1 MSDKKSRPKSRGNG
15 QGTAY
20 QRPGQKTWTVEVVV
34 GKRYPNGDVTKPKRP
49 VRKTKGGF
57 RTKREALEY
66 VPILK
71 SQGDKRVRIS
81 MEDLWLLWKGFYNSR
96 VIQSTMDGYYY
107 AYQHFKPLHGTF
119 IDLITADDLQKC
131 MDDCPSGKRTHENM
145 RCIANLLWK
154 YAIDKNLLDRNVAAN
169 LFTGKGISV
178 QREPL
183 TDQEELIIKASIGKE
198 RYAEYVYCLCWLG
211 YRPGEFLELRKDQLF
226 CAPVDTQDGT
236 VDVWYFVN
244 GKKTEAGRDRIVVVP
259 DEILPIILERLF
271 IPGTEYVFPQYQF
284 KRGKD
289 PLFKGFKK
297 MSDAYFRV
305 EIFKPMMQRLGI
317 AEGKVPYAGRH
328 SYTDKL
334 KNANGSD
341 KDKAQLVGHSNY
353 LFTVNKYQSS
363 HLLDLYALV
372 NSFPT
377 PNLLPSQNAGSV
389 DK

>member
-1 MSDKKSRPKSRGNG
+1 MKPKSRGNG

-34 GKRYPNGDVTKPKRP
+34 GKKHPNGDLSKPKRP

-57 RTKREALEY
+57 KTKREALEY
-66 VPILK
+66 VAILK
-71 SQGDKRVRIS
+71 NQGDKRVRIS
-81 MEDLWLLWKGFYNSR
+81 LEDLWLQWKEFYNSR
-96 VIQSTMDGYYY
+96 VIASTMDGYYY
-107 AYQHFKPLHGTF
+107 AYQHFKPLHGVYV
-119 IDLITADDLQKC
+119 DLITAEDLQKC
-131 MDDCPSGKRTHENM
+131 MDDCSSGKRTHENM

-154 YAIDKNLLDRNVAAN
+154 YAIDKNILDRNVAAN
-169 LFTGKGISV
+169 LFTGKGVSI

-183 TDQEELIIKASIGKE
+183 TDQEEMIIHSSIGKE

-211 YRPGEFLELRKDQLF
+211 YRPGEFLGLRKDQLF
-226 CAPVDTQDGT
+226 CAPVETPDGT
-236 VDVWYFVN
+236 VDIWYFVN
-244 GKKTEAGRDRIVVVP
+244 GTKTDAGRDRIVVVP
-259 DEILPIILERLF
+259 DEILPFILERLF

-284 KRGKD
+284 NRKKN
-289 PLFKGFKK
+289 PVFTGFKK
-297 MSDAYFRV
+297 MTDSYFRV

-317 AEGKVPYAGRH
+317 AKGKVPYAGRH

-363 HLLDLYALV
+363 HLFDLYELV
-372 NSFPT
+372 NSFKKT
-377 PNLLPSQNAGSV
+377 QDKKAAPNNEENSM
-389 DK
+389 